1 MFDDLRAAFRQAV
14 ENFNRELKRDQLPE
28 TVDRLLSGMQREL
41 VEAKALVLDL
51 EGQIERGKAEVRHE
65 AEQAAACQRREEMAR
80 RIDDTETAD
89 LAATYGERH
98 RERHAL
104 LQQKVATLEEELS
117 FRRRD
122 AEEMLARLQEARTQ
136 REGMVASSGRTTA
149 RESIGE
155 ADDLFAE
162 LDRMAEK
169 IEGTRREAD
178 AAEALDDLDLADG
191 SDWHVELD
199 APPPEPPDLDA
210 ALAEL
215 KRRMGRKG

>member
-14 ENFNRELKRDQLPE
+14 ENFNRELKRDQVSE
-28 TVDRLLSGMQREL
+28 TMDRLLGGMQGEL
-41 VEAKALVLDL
+41 VEARARVSEVEQQL
-51 EGQIERGKAEVRHE
+51 ERARAEARHE
-65 AEQAAACQRREEMAR
+65 AEQAEACERREAMAR

-89 LAATYGERH
+89 VAATYGQRH

-104 LQQKVATLEEELS
+104 LRQKVATLEEELG
-117 FRRRD
+117 FRRKD
-122 AEEMLARLQEARTQ
+122 AEDMLQRLKEARTE
-136 REGMVASSGRTTA
+136 REGLRAATGRTEA
-149 RESIGE
+149 RERLSE

-178 AAEALDDLDLADG
+178 AAEALDDLDLDDG

-199 APPPEPPDLDA
+199 APAPEPPDVDA

-215 KRRMGRKG
+215 KRRMGKAD